1 MLSYAD
7 LTDKELM
14 EQMSQLEREFD
25 HVLDGANTRARGL
38 RMIGMELRSEKLHAE
53 MAKRNAGNA

>member
-1 MLSYAD
+1 MLSYED

-14 EQMSQLEREFD
+14 AQMSQLEREFD

-38 RMIGMELRSEKLHAE
+38 RMIGMELRSEKLRRDGQ
-53 MAKRNAGNA
+53 RNAGNA